1 MMRRIMIVL
10 ITVMFLNN
18 PCIQAQG
25 IKNVEF
31 FDIQKDTVT
40 QIVPTSPI
48 FQKAAEDYLKG
59 INGIYVKVRPIP
71 NQGYM
76 VKIPL
81 EPSVQINNEW
91 INALIDEVIIIFTK
105 DEPPY
110 LMVFDDEN
118 NPLFFHFEGNTE
130 IIVKTFNLK
139 HQGTVP

>member
-1 MMRRIMIVL
+1 MLRKIMIVL
-10 ITVMFLNN
+10 LTVVFLYSPSIN
-18 PCIQAQG
+18 AQR
-25 IKNVEF
+25 IKNIEF
-31 FDIQKDTVT
+31 FDIQMDTVT
-40 QIVPTSPI
+40 QILPTNTV

-91 INALIDEVIIIFTK
+91 INELVDEVIIIFTK
-105 DEPPY
+105 EEPPY

-118 NPLFFHFEGNTE
+118 NPHFFHFQGNTD
-130 IIVKTFNLK
+130 ILVKTFNLT
-139 HQGTVP
+139 H